1 MAMLVT
7 SLLLAVVT
15 PVPAHDAHDPVLAQ
29 VQTELVFQ
37 DEHMSRRERCMA
49 NKKCRAKRHRIHQ
62 IFRYCNTW
70 SCVKRVRK
78 IHERRYDRMRRRYTR
93 PYRSWLYSTRMC
105 ESGGNY
111 ATNTGNGFYGAYQFT
126 ISTWHWAGP
135 CFRISHRSE
144 PARWSTGRKAR
155 VIPGAIG
162 FAWLPAAA
170 PTMSASRQP
179 APVGRPAAGRHA
191 AIRATTS

>member
-15 PVPAHDAHDPVLAQ
+15 PVPVHDAHDPVLAQ

-126 ISTWHWAGP
+126 ISTWHWAGG
-135 CFRISHRSE
+135 S
-144 PARWSTGRKAR
+144 
-155 VIPGAIG
+155 
-162 FAWLPAAA
+162 
-170 PTMSASRQP
+170 
-179 APVGRPAAGRHA
+179 GRPDLNEPLEQDY
-191 AIRATTS
+191 RAVVLLKRDGPGHWPVCGH